1 MVMSCETNKGR
12 VDNYRG
18 GKKAKAGSNNKL
30 KMKEK
35 IHQEAT
41 QMEASIQFA
50 RTITRFWLKM
60 KEISKKRYAV
70 SKLYLRAFL

>member
-30 KMKEK
+30 KMKRK
-35 IHQEAT
+35 INQEANGGIHPICKNNYKVLA
-41 QMEASIQFA
+41 QNERNI
-50 RTITRFWLKM
+50 
-60 KEISKKRYAV
+60 
-70 SKLYLRAFL
+70 